1 MPNTDRQQASM
12 DYSAAQLRQLT
23 DIDNDLERA
32 VFLAHYRSA
41 RQRLLR
47 IAAVL
52 IIVARHGLRGLLYVW
67 PLTLLVFVDF
77 PGVWDAIRLVL
88 LVLATAAWSR
98 FVYGSVRDDYKRF
111 IGDRLLV
118 PASLRLRR
126 VMHSRHCVRS

>member
-1 MPNTDRQQASM
+1 MPNTDRQQAGM

-32 VFLAHYRSA
+32 VFMA
-41 RQRLLR
+41 RYQSVQQRMLR

-118 PASLRLRR
+118 PASLRD
-126 VMHSRHCVRS
+126 VF

>member
-1 MPNTDRQQASM
+1 M

-32 VFLAHYRSA
+32 VFMA
-41 RQRLLR
+41 RYQSVQQRLLR
-47 IAAVL
+47 TAAVL

-118 PASLRLRR
+118 PASLRD
-126 VMHSRHCVRS
+126 VF

>member
-1 MPNTDRQQASM
+1 MPNTDRQQAGM

-32 VFLAHYRSA
+32 VFMA
-41 RQRLLR
+41 RYQSVQQRLLR

-118 PASLRLRR
+118 PASLRD
-126 VMHSRHCVRS
+126 VF

>member
-1 MPNTDRQQASM
+1 MPNTDRQQAGM

-32 VFLAHYRSA
+32 VFMA
-41 RQRLLR
+41 RYQSVQQRMLR

-88 LVLATAAWSR
+88 LVLASTAWSR
-98 FVYGSVRDDYKRF
+98 FVYGSVRDDYQRF
-111 IGDRLLV
+111 IAGRLLV
-118 PASLRLRR
+118 PASLRD
-126 VMHSRHCVRS
+126 VF

>member
-1 MPNTDRQQASM
+1 MPNTDRQQAGM

-32 VFLAHYRSA
+32 VFLARYNSGQ
-41 RQRLLR
+41 QRLIR
-47 IAAVL
+47 FAGVL
-52 IIVARHGLRGLLYVW
+52 LIVAKHGLRGLLYVW

-118 PASLRLRR
+118 PASLRD
-126 VMHSRHCVRS
+126 VF